1 MTPPDNHMFPASS
14 RRDKPDL
21 PRVANWAV
29 IGIFLILLFSFFA
42 QARGF
47 LMPVTLAILL
57 FFVFIPFR
65 RLMER
70 IGIGAAAT
78 GGIVSLGLVVLVMV
92 IGFIISGPVDRLI
105 ENAPQISSRLEQRFS
120 ELRSNFKGLE
130 RAAQKIDELTT
141 GGGANLDRGQTTPT
155 SPASPPDP
163 LGAEPATGLTGT
175 VTGTVTSIPAPG
187 EPAPSDHHIRV
198 EVNAVQ
204 HGSALASVMDL
215 GPAFVGQI
223 IFTLFMLFFLISSG
237 DLLYLKIVQ
246 SFDRMRDKRGA
257 YLALREIEDRL
268 GAYLGAITLINAC
281 LGVAIG
287 LAMWAW
293 GMPSPFLFGL
303 SAFLLNYIPY
313 LGPIT
318 GVLTS
323 CLVAIFVFDDFV
335 GPLMVGLTYL
345 TITSV
350 EGQLITPYFVSRKL
364 QLNTVVVFL
373 TVALWAWLWS
383 VLGMIVAV
391 PLLVVMRVLAD
402 HIPGMEKF
410 GNFLAGED
418 PPALED
424 EDEEEAREIVE
435 TGDKLPNLP
444 ATSVP
449 GPNLLP

>member
-1 MTPPDNHMFPASS
+1 MTPPDNHMFPVSQ
-14 RRDKPDL
+14 RNEKPDL

-29 IGIFLILLFSFFA
+29 IGIFLLLLFSFFA

-78 GGIVSLGLVVLVMV
+78 GGIVSLGLVVLVIV
-92 IGFIISGPVDRLI
+92 IGFVISGPVDRLI
-105 ENAPQISSRLEQRFS
+105 ENAPQISTRLEQRFS
-120 ELRSNFKGLE
+120 DLRSNFKGLE
-130 RAAQKIDELTT
+130 RAAQKIDELTS
-141 GGGANLDRGQTTPT
+141 GGGAKVGGAQTTPT
-155 SPASPPDP
+155 SPPTPGGTEA
-163 LGAEPATGLTGT
+163 ATGLSGT
-175 VTGTVTSIPAPG
+175 VTGTVTSIPTPG
-187 EPAPSDHHIRV
+187 EPAPSDQHIRV

-204 HGSALASVMDL
+204 HGSAIASVMDL

-318 GVLTS
+318 CVIVS
-323 CLVAIFVFDDFV
+323 CLVAVFVFDDFF

-345 TITSV
+345 TITSI

-402 HIPGMEKF
+402 HIPGLEKF

-418 PPALED
+418 PPELED
-424 EDEEEAREIVE
+424 EDEEDAREIVE
-435 TGDKLPNLP
+435 ADDKVPDLPTTAAAGANIL
-444 ATSVP
+444 T
-449 GPNLLP
+449 